1 MQIRTMRYF
10 THTRIAKIK
19 KTVSTDKGME
29 KLVPWYTAGRNV
41 NWCSCFG
48 T

>member
-29 KLVPWYTAGRNV
+29 KLVPWYDRATIQPDN
-41 NWCSCFG
+41 
-48 T
+48 